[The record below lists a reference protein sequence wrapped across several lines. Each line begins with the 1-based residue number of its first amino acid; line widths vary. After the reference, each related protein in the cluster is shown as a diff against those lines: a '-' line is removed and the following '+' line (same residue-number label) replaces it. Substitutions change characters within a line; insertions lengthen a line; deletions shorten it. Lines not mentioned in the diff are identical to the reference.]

1 MQCSHNCLKVPQL
14 ALEVLELATP
24 SESLE
29 LALEL
34 ATPSAA
40 AQETR
45 ALAMPLPTMKM
56 TALQRAA
63 PEVPSGLAAM
73 MSPGNALPEQV
84 CTNFLYY
91 SMCKECCYRYES
103 SCSVQSQKRSYRP
116 RRNCDIEISP
126 CR

>member
-1 MQCSHNCLKVPQL
+1 VQCSHNCLKAPQL

-63 PEVPSGLAAM
+63 TKVPPCLAAM
-73 MSPGNALPEQV
+73 GTPESELAEQLRNQEPYVAL
-84 CTNFLYY
+84 
-91 SMCKECCYRYES
+91 SKECCCRYVF
-103 SCSVQSQKRSYRP
+103 SCCVQSQKLSDRH
-116 RRNCDIEISP
+116 RRNCEAEI
-126 CR
+126 